1 VTDLLYQSNP
11 WILPAVM
18 LVVLGLAIELPY
30 RLRAA
35 VSLKN
40 PNLDPVNALQAG
52 LLTLAA
58 FVLGLS
64 FSQASARFDGR
75 RAIVI
80 AEANAIGTAWL
91 RADQLEPAESRRFRR
106 ILTDA
111 TAAGLA
117 AFQSADDPES
127 TQRTTGRT
135 ERDESQLWGIASSAL
150 HARGTIG
157 LSLLL
162 QSVNN
167 LIDVLAQQRQAL
179 ASHVP
184 TAIVVLTLCLVTLGA
199 LSLGVRFALDGAR
212 PLVLSI
218 IYVLAYVIVIEM
230 MLDYDRPKTGFVS
243 VSLTPMTEQLR
254 EMQSGR

>member
-1 VTDLLYQSNP
+1 MTALLYQSNP
-11 WILPAVM
+11 WILPTVM

-30 RLRAA
+30 RLRAV

-40 PNLDPVNALQAG
+40 PNHDPVNAVQAG
-52 LLTLAA
+52 LLTLSA

-64 FSQASARFDGR
+64 FSQASARFDAR

-80 AEANAIGTAWL
+80 AEANAIGTTWL
-91 RADQLEPAESRRFRR
+91 RSDQLEPAESKRFRQ

-117 AFQSADDPES
+117 VYQSPYDPKL
-127 TQRTTGRT
+127 TQPTTART
-135 ERDESQLWGIASSAL
+135 ERDENQLWSIASSAL
-150 HARGTIG
+150 HVRGTIG

-167 LIDVLAQQRQAL
+167 LIDILAQQRQAL

-212 PLVLSI
+212 PLMLSI
-218 IYVLAYVIVIEM
+218 IYVVAYVIVIEM
-230 MLDYDRPKTGFVS
+230 MIDYDRPKTGFVS

-254 EMQSGR
+254 EMQRGL

>member
-1 VTDLLYQSNP
+1 VTEFLYQSNP
-11 WILPAVM
+11 WILPKAT
-18 LVVLGLAIELPY
+18 LIVLSLAIELPY
-30 RLRAA
+30 RLRAV

-40 PNLDPVNALQAG
+40 PSLDPVNALQAG
-52 LLTLAA
+52 LLTLSA

-64 FSQASARFDGR
+64 FSQASARFDAR

-91 RADQLEPAESRRFRR
+91 RADQLDLADSKRFRR
-106 ILTDA
+106 TLTDA

-117 AFQSADDPES
+117 VYQSPYDATLIEQS
-127 TQRTTGRT
+127 TAQTK
-135 ERDESQLWGIASSAL
+135 RDENQLWSIASSAL

-167 LIDVLAQQRQAL
+167 LIDILAQQRQAL

-199 LSLGVRFALDGAR
+199 LSLGVRFALDGTR
-212 PLVLSI
+212 PPLCSASFTL
-218 IYVLAYVIVIEM
+218 L
-230 MLDYDRPKTGFVS
+230 
-243 VSLTPMTEQLR
+243 PM
-254 EMQSGR
+254 

>member
-1 VTDLLYQSNP
+1 
-11 WILPAVM
+11 M
-18 LVVLGLAIELPY
+18 FVVLGLAIELPY
-30 RLRAA
+30 RLRAV

-52 LLTLAA
+52 LLTLSA

-64 FSQASARFDGR
+64 FSQASARFDAR
-75 RAIVI
+75 RAVVI
-80 AEANAIGTAWL
+80 AEANAIATAWF
-91 RADQLEPAESRRFRR
+91 RADQLEPADSRRFRG

-117 AFQSADDPES
+117 VYQSPDDPES
-127 TQRTTGRT
+127 TRRTTARAK
-135 ERDESQLWGIASSAL
+135 RDENQLWAIASSAL

-184 TAIVVLTLCLVTLGA
+184 TAIVVLTLCLVTLGS

-212 PLVLSI
+212 PLILSI

-230 MLDYDRPKTGFVS
+230 MIDYDRPKTGFVS
-243 VSLTPMTEQLR
+243 VSLTPMIEQLR
-254 EMQSGR
+254 EMQTAR

>member
-1 VTDLLYQSNP
+1 
-11 WILPAVM
+11 M

-30 RLRAA
+30 RLRAV

-52 LLTLAA
+52 LLTLSA

-64 FSQASARFDGR
+64 FSQASARFDAR
-75 RAIVI
+75 RAIVV

-91 RADQLEPAESRRFRR
+91 RADQLKPGDSRRFRQL
-106 ILTDA
+106 LTDA

-117 AFQSADDPES
+117 VYQSPDDPELM
-127 TQRTTGRT
+127 QRATALVK
-135 ERDESQLWGIASSAL
+135 RDENQLWGIASSAL
-150 HARGTIG
+150 DARGTIG

-212 PLVLSI
+212 PLMLSI

-230 MLDYDRPKTGFVS
+230 MIDYDRPKTGFVS

-254 EMQSGR
+254 EMQRGR

>member
-91 RADQLEPAESRRFRR
+91 RADQLEPAESRRFRQ

-111 TAAGLA
+111 IYNRNRDDARLR
-117 AFQSADDPES
+117 SAQDWVRIGQPDAND
-127 TQRTTGRT
+127 RTTARNAKRT
-135 ERDESQLWGIASSAL
+135 
-150 HARGTIG
+150 
-157 LSLLL
+157 
-162 QSVNN
+162 
-167 LIDVLAQQRQAL
+167 
-179 ASHVP
+179 
-184 TAIVVLTLCLVTLGA
+184 
-199 LSLGVRFALDGAR
+199 
-212 PLVLSI
+212 
-218 IYVLAYVIVIEM
+218 
-230 MLDYDRPKTGFVS
+230 
-243 VSLTPMTEQLR
+243 LTPR
-254 EMQSGR
+254 GRNA